1 VEKNSHRVVVV
12 MSRASAMGRRSASGR
27 GDARSA
33 SPAGRDETRGRDRVV
48 VGGAVIAVAR
58 AARGEVTAQAVPVS
72 VPVSVAQPPLPPT
85 PPPDARSGD
94 VKILGRRHRDRGIG
108 AASASA
114 RERTIAPVVMAN
126 EVTMGTPMRG
136 DSFSEGSLSSSSPSS
151 SPSSPMETTTPERR
165 GGDGGGF
172 GGGPPPPAHAR
183 DRGVIDL
190 DAEVYEDSRPHVEVL
205 HIPNSK
211 VGLVIGREGRHVGF
225 VQNRTRT
232 RISIARDSWDGAKR
246 RVEIEGTPERCR
258 EAVAMIHRLIEDSN
272 DRTRDDEGAIAALF
286 ESMGGTESAAVLLRE
301 QRAELAE
308 DVDARYRETSAEF
321 DGSVTRREHTPTG
334 SRLAPATATM
344 TIPHTKVGMIIGRS
358 GENVK
363 FIQQR
368 TRAKIQ
374 IQTDAETP
382 EGAPARMVYLRGPV
396 DACRNAAR
404 MINDMCI
411 GRMPIHSPAR
421 EALGH
426 AAGSPSMYAVEGAST
441 PPIQPPSAASRATT
455 PYQAAAMH
463 HMEYHQPMYA
473 PAYFG
478 QPYTGLYNPP
488 YGAQEQ
494 YPMPYYTPQYPMPYY
509 AQPPMMSPYAMEYAQ
524 EQRKY
529 YEEPPHVER
538 ESASGVAEDVAA
550 GGPSPESPEMARE
563 PTTPPASRSNSP
575 LETEASSDATMS
587 PKTPEDETKT

>member
-1 VEKNSHRVVVV
+1 VEEKSRRRRL
-12 MSRASAMGRRSASGR
+12 MSRASAVGRRSASGR

-33 SPAGRDETRGRDRVV
+33 SPAARDETRARDRVV

-58 AARGEVTAQAVPVS
+58 AARGGAAAQLVPVS
-72 VPVSVAQPPLPPT
+72 VPVAQPPLPPT
-85 PPPDARSGD
+85 PPPDAKSGD
-94 VKILGRRHRDRGIG
+94 VKILGRRHRERGIG

-126 EVTMGTPMRG
+126 EVAMGTPTRE
-136 DSFSEGSLSSSSPSS
+136 DSFSEGCLSSSSPSS

-165 GGDGGGF
+165 GGHGDRLGGL
-172 GGGPPPPAHAR
+172 PPPAHAR
-183 DRGVIDL
+183 DQGVIDL
-190 DAEVYEDSRPHVEVL
+190 DAEVYEDSRPYVEVL

-246 RVEIEGTPERCR
+246 RVEIEGTPERCH
-258 EAVAMIHRLIEDSN
+258 EAVAMIHRLIEDSD
-272 DRTRDDEGAIAALF
+272 DRTRDDEGAIGALF
-286 ESMGGTESAAVLLRE
+286 ESMGGTESSAAFLRE

-321 DGSVTRREHTPTG
+321 DGSVTRREHTSTG

-396 DACRNAAR
+396 DACRSAAR

-421 EALGH
+421 EVLSQ

-441 PPIQPPSAASRATT
+441 SPIQPPSTASRVT

-494 YPMPYYTPQYPMPYY
+494 YPMPYYAPQYPMPYY
-509 AQPPMMSPYAMEYAQ
+509 AQSPMMSPYAMEYAQ

-529 YEEPPHVER
+529 YEEPHVER
-538 ESASGVAEDVAA
+538 ESASGVAA

-575 LETEASSDATMS
+575 LETEATSDATMS
-587 PKTPEDETKT
+587 PKTPEDETKA

>member
-1 VEKNSHRVVVV
+1 MVTPRGIGEI
-12 MSRASAMGRRSASGR
+12 AGR
-27 GDARSA
+27 G
-33 SPAGRDETRGRDRVV
+33 
-48 VGGAVIAVAR
+48 
-58 AARGEVTAQAVPVS
+58 VPV
-72 VPVSVAQPPLPPT
+72 VRPPLPLT

-94 VKILGRRHRDRGIG
+94 VKILGRRHREPRIG
-108 AASASA
+108 DG
-114 RERTIAPVVMAN
+114 REGSIGPVVVAS
-126 EVTMGTPMRG
+126 EATMGTRCEG
-136 DSFSEGSLSSSSPSS
+136 SFSEGSLSPSSPS
-151 SPSSPMETTTPERR
+151 SPSSPMETTTPTSERR
-165 GGDGGGF
+165 DGDGGV
-172 GGGPPPPAHAR
+172 GGAPPQNVR

-190 DAEVYEDSRPHVEVL
+190 DAEVYEDSRPHVEIL

-246 RVEIEGTPERCR
+246 RVEIEGAPERCR
-258 EAVAMIHRLIEDSN
+258 EAVLMIHRLIDDSD
-272 DRTRDDEGAIAALF
+272 DRTRDGEGAIGALF
-286 ESMGGTESAAVLLRE
+286 ESMGGTELVSAFLRE
-301 QRAELAE
+301 ERAELAE

-321 DGSVTRREHTPTG
+321 DGSATRRERAPTG
-334 SRLAPATATM
+334 ARLAPATATM

-411 GRMPIHSPAR
+411 GRMPIHSSAR
-421 EALGH
+421 EVVDQPTTSTA
-426 AAGSPSMYAVEGAST
+426 SPSTYANEGASM
-441 PPIQPPSAASRATT
+441 PPMQPPSAASRVT
-455 PYQAAAMH
+455 PYQATAMH

-473 PAYFG
+473 PPYFG

-494 YPMPYYTPQYPMPYY
+494 YPMPYYAPQYPMPYY
-509 AQPPMMSPYAMEYAQ
+509 AQPPMMPQYAMEYAQ

-529 YEEPPHVER
+529 YEEPRVER
-538 ESASGVAEDVAA
+538 ESAPEDVAA
-550 GGPSPESPEMARE
+550 GRPSPESPDIARE
-563 PTTPPASRSNSP
+563 PTTPPVSRSSSP
-575 LETEASSDATMS
+575 QPHETGADSDATMS
-587 PKTPEDETKT
+587 PSTPDAEPKT